1 MSVGCRFDFIEQ
13 EIIIN
18 FYDRILS
25 NSTKKEVKNMPFVK
39 RPFHVE
45 KPIKAFLY
53 IMKKLNFTQGEAQ
66 RLIAKGRVLIDGK
79 SIYNTG
85 AIIEGDIEM
94 VYFEPKSRGI
104 KPLFIDKNFLV
115 FEKPSGV
122 LVHPNTMATEYS
134 MLDEVRHHSG
144 QNANGTHRI
153 DMETSGLFLA
163 SRHKNAERFLK
174 GSFERKTIKKEYLAW
189 VTGKVEKAFTVEKG
203 IRVRQDYSTNK
214 HKVEI
219 DDTAKYAKTE
229 FTPLEYDDN
238 LDTTLVKCKPLTGR
252 LHQIRLHLFHVKH
265 PILGDPIYGTS
276 FEKSDNYLDGTIT
289 QEERF
294 VATGATRLLLHANA
308 LHFPYGANYSIYS
321 KIDFLEAKK
330 EICPKE
336 KRLFFT

>member
-1 MSVGCRFDFIEQ
+1 
-13 EIIIN
+13 
-18 FYDRILS
+18 
-25 NSTKKEVKNMPFVK
+25 MPFVK
-39 RPFHVE
+39 RPFHIE

-85 AIIEGDIEM
+85 STIQGNIEM

-104 KPLFIDKNFLV
+104 KPLFVDKNFLV
-115 FEKPSGV
+115 FDKPSGV

-174 GSFERKTIKKEYLAW
+174 GSFERKTIQKEYLAW
-189 VTGKVEKAFTVEKG
+189 VTGKLTEPFTVEASIC
-203 IRVRQDYSTNK
+203 IRNDYSTNK
-214 HKVEI
+214 HKVKI
-219 DDTAKYAKTE
+219 CDSGKYAKTE
-229 FTPLEYDDN
+229 FTPLEYDEI
-238 LDTTLVKCKPLTGR
+238 LDTTLVQCRPLTGR
-252 LHQIRLHLFHVKH
+252 LHQIRIHMFHVKH

-276 FEKSDNYLDGTIT
+276 FKNSDNYLDGTIT
-289 QEERF
+289 KNERF
-294 VATGATRLLLHANA
+294 IATGATRLLLHANV
-308 LHFPYGANYSIYS
+308 LHFPYGTKYSIYS
-321 KIDFLEAKK
+321 KVDFLKAKK

-336 KRLFFT
+336 KRVFFE

>member
-1 MSVGCRFDFIEQ
+1 
-13 EIIIN
+13 
-18 FYDRILS
+18 
-25 NSTKKEVKNMPFVK
+25 MPFVK
-39 RPFHVE
+39 RPFHIE
-45 KPIKAFLY
+45 KPTKAFLY
-53 IMKKLNFTQGEAQ
+53 IMKKLNFTQGESQ

-79 SIYNTG
+79 SIYYTG
-85 AIIEGDIEM
+85 AIIEGNIEV
-94 VYFEPKSRGI
+94 VYFEPKSRGL

-115 FEKPSGV
+115 FDKPSGV

-163 SRHKNAERFLK
+163 SRHKDAERFLK
-174 GSFERKTIKKEYLAW
+174 GSFEKKTIKKEYLAW
-189 VTGKVEKAFTVEKG
+189 VTGELTKPFTVEESIC
-203 IRVRQDYSTNK
+203 IRNDYSTNK

-219 DDTAKYAKTE
+219 CKGGKYAKTE
-229 FTPLEYDDN
+229 FTPLQYDEQ

-276 FEKSDNYLDGTIT
+276 FKNSDNYLDGTIT
-289 QEERF
+289 PKERYI
-294 VATGATRLLLHANA
+294 ATGATRLLLHANV
-308 LHFPYGANYSIYS
+308 LHFPYGTNYSIYS
-321 KIDFLEAKK
+321 KVDFLEAKN

-336 KRLFFT
+336 KRTFFA